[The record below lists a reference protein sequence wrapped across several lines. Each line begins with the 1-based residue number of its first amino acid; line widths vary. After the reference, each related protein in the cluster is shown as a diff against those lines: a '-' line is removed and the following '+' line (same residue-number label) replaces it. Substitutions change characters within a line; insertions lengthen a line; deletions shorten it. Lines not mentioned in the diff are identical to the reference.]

1 MVIQVLRSLLNIKII
16 QFQKMKKELGKENQK
31 SPKGLKNKK
40 VNSDK
45 ENKNTSKVLLK
56 NKKAKLDTK
65 IKLKKETL
73 KTGQS
78 QPAPAVAMTKIE
90 MREKQKKT
98 REERRKK
105 KDGSVFELGVQAK
118 KVWEE
123 VRREDC
129 PKDRQVKS

>member
-45 ENKNTSKVLLK
+45 DNKNTSKVLLK

-65 IKLKKETL
+65 ILGKHIY
-73 KTGQS
+73 
-78 QPAPAVAMTKIE
+78 QPESEPSRWSK
-90 MREKQKKT
+90 
-98 REERRKK
+98 
-105 KDGSVFELGVQAK
+105 
-118 KVWEE
+118 
-123 VRREDC
+123 
-129 PKDRQVKS
+129 